1 METILSVAGV
11 TAILVLFATVLLQYF
26 PKLRIAWGG
35 VKSEVKMLSVLAAY
49 FVVGA
54 IVGFGGCLPELKE
67 LFPKLI
73 CADTASF
80 IEYAFAVLFAVGAGQ
95 GVFGLLPELKDV
107 TYSREI
113 RPA

>member
-11 TAILVLFATVLLQYF
+11 TSILVLIITVLLQYF
-26 PKLRIAWGG
+26 PKLRTAWGG

-49 FVVGA
+49 FVIGA
-54 IVGFGGCLPELKE
+54 VVGFGGCLPQLKE
-67 LFPKLI
+67 LFPALL
-73 CADTASF
+73 CADTATF
-80 IEYAFAVLFAVGAGQ
+80 VQYVFAVIFAVGAGQ

-107 TYSREI
+107 TLSREL